1 MDHPFNY
8 LWQGVVT
15 IGTLVLGW
23 LHLSHRNEVK
33 DMKAATTA
41 AHKRAD
47 EAAKDAAAVQRSL
60 DAHRLWAAENFARK
74 TDVEAAMT
82 KAEERQQLQFD
93 RVFDLLDD
101 IRDRLPPKQN

>member
-33 DMKAATTA
+33 DMKAATAA

-47 EAAKDAAAVQRSL
+47 EAAKEAAAVQKSL
-60 DAHRLWAAENFARK
+60 DSHRLWAAENFARK
-74 TDVEAAMT
+74 ADVEAAE
-82 KAEERQQLQFD
+82 ARQQTQFE